1 MKNEFLSVV
10 KYMAEHGELM
20 KAYLYLRNA
29 PAYFDN
35 DPELISYMGILEA
48 RLRELKQMQD
58 KGTVFGKF
66 NSAFQDPK
74 DVKRLVCFQ
83 LFKKRVMELKLK
95 RLVDVGCY
103 TGWIGRELSKEGV
116 AVHGIDVQ
124 PVIIQ
129 LAALYA
135 SGSLATFEFLP
146 VQQLGAAYTKQ
157 FDGAIL
163 FDVLE
168 HTFDPELA
176 IDSVN
181 RATKG
186 WVFVN
191 LPHPKGEQESDP
203 YPIEEHEHLYS
214 FSESD
219 VMRLFPTATKEIVH
233 NEGGTINWFIQYQ
246 T

>member
-1 MKNEFLSVV
+1 
-10 KYMAEHGELM
+10 MAEHGELM

-29 PAYFDN
+29 PAYLDN
-35 DPELISYMGILEA
+35 ESELISYMGIVEE
-48 RLRELKQMQD
+48 RLRELKQVQD
-58 KGTVFGKF
+58 KGTVYGRF

-74 DVKRLVCFQ
+74 DIKRLVCFQ
-83 LFKKRVMELKLK
+83 LLKKKVLELKLK

-103 TGWIGRELSKEGV
+103 TGWMGREFSKEGI

-135 SGSLATFEFLP
+135 AGSLATFEFLP
-146 VQQLGAAYTKQ
+146 VQQLGASYTKQ

-168 HTFDPELA
+168 HTFDPELV

-181 RATKG
+181 KATKG
-186 WVFVN
+186 WVFIN
-191 LPHPKGEQESDP
+191 LPHPQGEEDSP
-203 YPIEEHEHLYS
+203 NHPLKIHEHVHA
-214 FSESD
+214 FSETR
-219 VMRLFPTATKEIVH
+219 VKKLFPNANIEVIK
-233 NEGGTINWFIQYQ
+233 NEGGTINWFIYYAV
-246 T
+246 